1 MGDFTRNTA
10 KKQRRHVSDE
20 GRVPLANWPTP
31 RPITQSNTLC
41 RIAVICTV
49 LTDVIINH
57 RQQPEDVLVR
67 KSSDC
72 GTCTGGS
79 PRWIGSGMIVGR
91 LDGLVEVGVSVG
103 KLDGLAVEGTLVG
116 VVLEES
122 AVVGC
127 SLAHYTRWI
136 RCGCK

>member
-1 MGDFTRNTA
+1 
-10 KKQRRHVSDE
+10 
-20 GRVPLANWPTP
+20 
-31 RPITQSNTLC
+31 
-41 RIAVICTV
+41 
-49 LTDVIINH
+49 
-57 RQQPEDVLVR
+57 
-67 KSSDC
+67 
-72 GTCTGGS
+72 
-79 PRWIGSGMIVGR
+79 MIVGR